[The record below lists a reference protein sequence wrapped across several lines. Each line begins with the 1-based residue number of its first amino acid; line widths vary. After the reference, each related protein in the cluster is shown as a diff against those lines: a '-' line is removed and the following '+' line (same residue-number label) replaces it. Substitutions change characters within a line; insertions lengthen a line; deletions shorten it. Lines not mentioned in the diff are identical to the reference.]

1 MSLNVLKYTGKLTLN
16 YRISYIKIYIIMI
29 LIQNWKFH
37 QILLIK
43 TAEH

>member
-1 MSLNVLKYTGKLTLN
+1 MSLNVLKYTGKLALN
-16 YRISYIKIYIIMI
+16 YRISYIKIYTIMI
-29 LIQNWKFH
+29 LIQNWKFP